1 MNAITDA
8 TPEVFHGRLAVHD
21 ARVRCYGL
29 GVDGA
34 GVLKCLPLLGDSPGR
49 FGKAEVSVAEAR
61 DALLSNAIRGEFR
74 GVEDGGHALGGKVV
88 GDNLEE
94 RRFAGSGCRSDYGQD
109 SGYDAS
115 DELVERGEAA
125 YMSHGLTPV
134 HFLDIGL
141 ELIGFDV
148 E

>member
-1 MNAITDA
+1 M
-8 TPEVFHGRLAVHD
+8 V
-21 ARVRCYGL
+21 
-29 GVDGA
+29 
-34 GVLKCLPLLGDSPGR
+34 
-49 FGKAEVSVAEAR
+49 
-61 DALLSNAIRGEFR
+61 
-74 GVEDGGHALGGKVV
+74 
-88 GDNLEE
+88 
-94 RRFAGSGCRSDYGQD
+94 
-109 SGYDAS
+109 GYDAS